1 MSLMSLILV
10 SLGIFLCFFGLLGL
24 GSVIYFGF
32 QIRKQHKIHIE
43 DNKKTTF
50 EKLIVLNYLAL
61 CSSSLGLIAL
71 VLGIFL
77 S

>member
-1 MSLMSLILV
+1 MSLILV
-10 SLGIFLCFFGLLGL
+10 CLGVFLCFFGLLGL

-32 QIRKQHKIHIE
+32 QLRKQNKIHSE
-43 DNKKTTF
+43 EKKKTAF

-61 CSSSLGLIAL
+61 FSSALGLIIL

>member
-1 MSLMSLILV
+1 MSLILV
-10 SLGIFLCFFGLLGL
+10 SLGVFLCFFGLLGL
-24 GSVIYFGF
+24 GSIIYFGF
-32 QIRKQHKIHIE
+32 QISEQNNIHSE
-43 DNKKTTF
+43 EKKKAAF

-61 CSSSLGLIAL
+61 CSSALGLIIL

>member
-1 MSLMSLILV
+1 MSLILV

-24 GSVIYFGF
+24 GSLIYFGF
-32 QIRKQHKIHIE
+32 QIRKQTKIDSE
-43 DNKKTTF
+43 EKKKTTF
-50 EKLIVLNYLAL
+50 ERLIVLNYLAL
-61 CSSSLGLIAL
+61 CSSALGLIIL

>member
-1 MSLMSLILV
+1 MSLILV

-32 QIRKQHKIHIE
+32 QVRKQNKIYSE
-43 DNKKTTF
+43 EKKKTTF
-50 EKLIVLNYLAL
+50 ERLIFLNYLSL
-61 CSSSLGLIAL
+61 CSSALGLIIL

>member
-1 MSLMSLILV
+1 MTLMSLILV
-10 SLGIFLCFFGLLGL
+10 SLGIFLCFFGLFGL

-32 QIRKQHKIHIE
+32 QIRNQNKVQDEEK
-43 DNKKTTF
+43 KKTTF

-61 CSSSLGLIAL
+61 CSSALGLIIL

>member
-1 MSLMSLILV
+1 MSLILV
-10 SLGIFLCFFGLLGL
+10 ILGVLLCLSGLLGF

-32 QIRKQHKIHIE
+32 KFRKQNKIHSE
-43 DNKKTTF
+43 EKKKTTF

-61 CSSSLGLIAL
+61 CASAFGLIVL
-71 VLGIFL
+71 VLAIFL

>member
-1 MSLMSLILV
+1 MSLILV
-10 SLGIFLCFFGLLGL
+10 SLGVFLCFFGLLGL

-32 QIRKQHKIHIE
+32 QVRKQNKIYSE
-43 DNKKTTF
+43 EKKKTTF
-50 EKLIVLNYLAL
+50 EKLIVLNYLSL
-61 CSSSLGLIAL
+61 CSSALGLIIL

>member
-1 MSLMSLILV
+1 MSLILV
-10 SLGIFLCFFGLLGL
+10 SLGVFLCFFGLLGL

-32 QIRKQHKIHIE
+32 QIRNQNNISSEEK
-43 DNKKTTF
+43 KKTTF
-50 EKLIVLNYLAL
+50 ESLIVLNYLAL
-61 CSSSLGLIAL
+61 CSSALGLIIL

>member
-1 MSLMSLILV
+1 MSLILV

-32 QIRKQHKIHIE
+32 QFREQNEIHSE
-43 DNKKTTF
+43 EKKKTTF

-61 CSSSLGLIAL
+61 CSSALGLIVL
-71 VLGIFL
+71 VFGIFL

>member
-1 MSLMSLILV
+1 MSLILL

-24 GSVIYFGF
+24 GGVIYFGF
-32 QIRKQHKIHIE
+32 QIRNENKIQGE
-43 DNKKTTF
+43 ENKKTTF
-50 EKLIVLNYLAL
+50 ESLIVLNYLAL
-61 CSSSLGLIAL
+61 CSSALGLIIL

>member
-1 MSLMSLILV
+1 MSLILV
-10 SLGIFLCFFGLLGL
+10 ILGVFLCFSGLLGF

-32 QIRKQHKIHIE
+32 KFRKQNKIHSE
-43 DNKKTTF
+43 EKKKTTF

-61 CSSSLGLIAL
+61 CASAFGLIIL
-71 VLGIFL
+71 VLAILL

>member
-1 MSLMSLILV
+1 MSLILV
-10 SLGIFLCFFGLLGL
+10 SLGVFLCFFGLLGL

-32 QIRKQHKIHIE
+32 QFRKQDKVHSE
-43 DNKKTTF
+43 EKKKKTF

-61 CSSSLGLIAL
+61 CSSALGLIIL

>member
-1 MSLMSLILV
+1 MSSMSLISI

-24 GSVIYFGF
+24 GGVIYFGF
-32 QIRKQHKIHIE
+32 QIRKQDKMHSE
-43 DNKKTTF
+43 ETKKTTF

-61 CSSSLGLIAL
+61 CSSALGLILL
-71 VLGIFL
+71 VFGIFL

>member
-1 MSLMSLILV
+1 MSLILV
-10 SLGIFLCFFGLLGL
+10 ILGVFLCFSGLLGF

-32 QIRKQHKIHIE
+32 KFRKQNKIHSE
-43 DNKKTTF
+43 EKKKTTF

-61 CSSSLGLIAL
+61 CACAFGLIIL
-71 VLGIFL
+71 VLAIFL

>member
-1 MSLMSLILV
+1 MSLILV
-10 SLGIFLCFFGLLGL
+10 SLGVFLCFFGLLGL

-32 QIRKQHKIHIE
+32 QFRKQNKIHNE
-43 DNKKTTF
+43 EKKKETF

-61 CSSSLGLIAL
+61 CSSALGLIIL